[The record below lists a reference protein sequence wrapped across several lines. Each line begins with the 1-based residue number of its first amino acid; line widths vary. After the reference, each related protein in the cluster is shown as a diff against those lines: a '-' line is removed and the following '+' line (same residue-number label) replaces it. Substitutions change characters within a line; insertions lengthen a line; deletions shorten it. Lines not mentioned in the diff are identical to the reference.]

1 MENNNPIKDV
11 QALID
16 KVDNMKR
23 QDKMDLSS
31 AEDLSLAL
39 MNLISLEEHFFFTGT
54 KLNKPEYFDMLNEIR
69 DMRKKLLPDIVQNPE
84 GEEWCI
90 SKHLLAA
97 SMRLIEVGTKY
108 LSKNKKEEA
117 QQMFEKAYNLYSLF
131 WGINLKVVTLGE
143 VKKIDE
149 TALNKHDTEKKGFF
163 GKLGELVKKAVDCCI
178 E

>member
-23 QDKMDLSS
+23 KDKMDLSS

-69 DMRKKLLPDIVQNPE
+69 DMRKKLLPDIVQNPK